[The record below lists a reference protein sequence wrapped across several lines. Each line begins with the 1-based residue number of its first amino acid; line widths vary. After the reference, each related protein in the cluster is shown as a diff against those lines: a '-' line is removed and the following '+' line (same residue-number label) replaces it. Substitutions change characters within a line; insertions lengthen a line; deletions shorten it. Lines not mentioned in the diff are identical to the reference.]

1 MKPKPHSPGGQSSNG
16 AGGMSPPNGVVI
28 KQGISALDLALSFVA
43 PATGRARSLVLTG
56 PEQSSSKKIPPRTIL
71 AVFSGGKVSRGT
83 EGVPWVFTKPKKVWI
98 VDAEGQKPMILSE
111 HITATQAKGVA
122 RHGGFPQGLAPA
134 TLEATIHTRALLP
147 AHVCAP

>member
-1 MKPKPHSPGGQSSNG
+1 
-16 AGGMSPPNGVVI
+16 MSPPKGVVI

-43 PATGRARSLVLTG
+43 PATGRAGSLVLIGT
-56 PEQSSSKKIPPRTIL
+56 EQSSNKKIHPRAIL
-71 AVFSGGKVSRGT
+71 AVFNGGKVSKGT
-83 EGVPWVFTKPKKVWI
+83 GGVPWVFTKPRKVWI
-98 VDAEGQKPMILSE
+98 VDAEGHKPMILSE